1 MNLAALIV
9 TGDPALADGLL
20 RLAAAADAH
29 AEVAHGADEAGPVWT
44 WPALI
49 LVGADVAADVAA
61 AGLQRRPGVVLVTG
75 DGTGD
80 ASSEAYRLAVE
91 AGAQDVVALPDH
103 EEWLIN
109 AFAAASEPEGGW
121 ATTLCVV
128 GSRGGAGASVLA
140 TALGLGAA
148 GQGLRTLL
156 VDADPFGGGVDL
168 MLGLEEH
175 EGVRWHDLA
184 ERRGRLNTATLRET
198 LPHSGDLSVLSWR
211 RGEPVPVSAEAVRS
225 LFDAAVRGFD
235 LVVVDVPRYP
245 GDVGRAALRAA
256 DVTFL
261 LVPAEVRATVAA
273 DGLAAALRRHTSD
286 VRLVVQGPAPGGLT
300 AAAVTQAL
308 DLPSAGSFERD
319 RRLPAAIDEG
329 GLERACRR
337 GPLTDFCA
345 GVLADLA
352 LQPYAY
358 REEAAA

>member
-29 AEVAHGADEAGPVWT
+29 AEVAYGADEARAAWT

-49 LVGADVAADVAA
+49 LVGADLAADVAS
-61 AGLQRRPGVVLVTG
+61 AGLQRRPGVVLATAG
-75 DGTGD
+75 AAT
-80 ASSEAYRLAVE
+80 SETYRLAVE
-91 AGAQDVVALPDH
+91 VGAQDVAALPEH
-103 EEWLIN
+103 EDWLVD
-109 AFAAASEPEGGW
+109 AFAAAGEPEGGR

-140 TALGLGAA
+140 TALGLTAA

-156 VDADPFGGGVDL
+156 VDADPRGGGVDL

-198 LPHSGDLSVLSWR
+198 LPSSGDLSVLSWR
-211 RGEPVPVSAEAVRS
+211 RGEPVPVSAESARS
-225 LFDAAVRGFD
+225 LLDAAVRGFD
-235 LVVVDVPRYP
+235 LIVVDVPRYP
-245 GDVGRAALRAA
+245 DDVGRAALRSA
-256 DVTFL
+256 DLTFV

-273 DGLAAALRRHTSD
+273 DGLAAALRRDTGEL
-286 VRLVVQGPAPGGLT
+286 RLVVQGPAPGGLT
-300 AAAVTQAL
+300 PDAVAHAL
-308 DLPSAGSFERD
+308 DIPSAGSFDRD

-329 GLERACRR
+329 VLERACRR
-337 GPLTDFCA
+337 GPLAEFCS

-358 REEAAA
+358 REEAA

>member
-29 AEVAHGADEAGPVWT
+29 AEVAYGADEARPAWT

-49 LVGADVAADVAA
+49 LVGADMAADVAS
-61 AGLQRRPGVVLVTG
+61 AGLQRRPGVVLVT
-75 DGTGD
+75 DSAT
-80 ASSEAYRLAVE
+80 SEAYRLAVE
-91 AGAQDVVALPDH
+91 AGAQDVAALPDH
-103 EEWLIN
+103 EDWLIN
-109 AFAAASEPEGGW
+109 AFAAACEPEGGW

-128 GSRGGAGASVLA
+128 GARGGAGASVLA
-140 TALGLGAA
+140 TALGLAAA

-156 VDADPFGGGVDL
+156 LDADPFGGGIDL

-198 LPHSGDLSVLSWR
+198 LPRSGDLSVLSWR
-211 RGEPVPVSAEAVRS
+211 RGEPVPVSDEAVRA
-225 LFDAAVRGFD
+225 LLDAAARGFD
-235 LVVVDVPRYP
+235 LVIADVPRYP
-245 GDVGRAALRAA
+245 GDVGRAALRSA

-273 DGLAAALRRHTSD
+273 DGLAAALRRDTAD
-286 VRLVVQGPAPGGLT
+286 LRLVVQGPAPGGLT
-300 AAAVTQAL
+300 PDAVAQAL
-308 DLPSAGSFERD
+308 DLPSAGAFDRD
-319 RRLPAAIDEG
+319 RRLPTATDEG
-329 GLERACRR
+329 DLERACRR

-345 GVLADLA
+345 KTLADLA

-358 REEAAA
+358 REAA

>member
-29 AEVAHGADEAGPVWT
+29 AEVAYSADEARAAWT

-49 LVGADVAADVAA
+49 LVGADAAGDVAS

-75 DGTGD
+75 DGATSD
-80 ASSEAYRLAVE
+80 TYRLAVE
-91 AGAQDVVALPDH
+91 AGAQDVAALPDQ
-103 EEWLIN
+103 EDWLIN
-109 AFAAASEPEGGW
+109 AFAAAGEPESGW
-121 ATTLCVV
+121 ATTVCVV

-140 TALGLGAA
+140 TALGLTAA

-198 LPHSGDLSVLSWR
+198 LPRSGDLSVLSWR
-211 RGEPVPVSAEAVRS
+211 RGEPVPVSDDAVRS
-225 LFDAAVRGFD
+225 LFDAAVRGYD
-235 LVVVDVPRYP
+235 LVIVDVPRYP
-245 GDVGRAALRAA
+245 GDVGRAALRSA
-256 DVTFL
+256 DITFL

-273 DGLAAALRRHTSD
+273 AGLAAALRRDTAD

-300 AAAVTQAL
+300 PDAVAHAL
-308 DLPSAGSFERD
+308 DLPSAGAFERD
-319 RRLPAAIDEG
+319 RRLPTAIDEG

-337 GPLTDFCA
+337 GPLAEFCA
-345 GVLADLA
+345 GVLANLA

-358 REEAAA
+358 REEAA

>member
-1 MNLAALIV
+1 MNLVALIV

-29 AEVAHGADEAGPVWT
+29 AEVAYGADEARAAWT
-44 WPALI
+44 FPALI
-49 LVGADVAADVAA
+49 LVGADVAEDVAS
-61 AGLQRRPGVVLVTG
+61 AGLQRRQGVVLVTG
-75 DGTGD
+75 DGATP
-80 ASSEAYRLAVE
+80 EAYRLAVE
-91 AGAQDVVALPDH
+91 VGAQDVAALPDH
-103 EEWLIN
+103 EDWLIN
-109 AFAAASEPEGGW
+109 AFAAAGEPEGGW

-140 TALGLGAA
+140 TALGLAAA

-198 LPHSGDLSVLSWR
+198 LPRCGDLSVLSWR
-211 RGEPVPVSAEAVRS
+211 RGEPVPVSDEAVRS

-245 GDVGRAALRAA
+245 DDLGRAALRSA

-273 DGLAAALRRHTSD
+273 DGLAAALRRHSSD
-286 VRLVVQGPAPGGLT
+286 VRLIVQGPAPGGLT
-300 AAAVTQAL
+300 ADAVVHAL

-319 RRLPAAIDEG
+319 RRLPAAVDEG

-337 GPLTDFCA
+337 GPLAEFCA

>member
-29 AEVAHGADEAGPVWT
+29 AEVAHGADEARPAWT

-49 LVGADVAADVAA
+49 LVGADMAADVAA

-75 DGTGD
+75 DGAT
-80 ASSEAYRLAVE
+80 AEAYRLAVE
-91 AGAQDVVALPDH
+91 AGAQDVAALPDH
-103 EEWLIN
+103 EDWLVN
-109 AFAAASEPEGGW
+109 AFAAACEPEGGW

-140 TALGLGAA
+140 TALGLAAA

-156 VDADPFGGGVDL
+156 LDADPFGGGIDL

-184 ERRGRLNTATLRET
+184 ERRGRLNTAALRDT
-198 LPHSGDLSVLSWR
+198 LPRTGDLSVLSWR
-211 RGEPVPVSAEAVRS
+211 RGEPAPVPDEGVRT
-225 LFDAAVRGFD
+225 LLDAAARGFD
-235 LVVVDVPRYP
+235 LVIADVPRYP
-245 GDVGRAALRAA
+245 GDVGRAALRSA

-273 DGLAAALRRHTSD
+273 DGLAAALRRDTAD
-286 VRLVVQGPAPGGLT
+286 LRLIVQGPAPGGLT
-300 AAAVTQAL
+300 PDAVAHAL
-308 DLPSAGSFERD
+308 ELPSAGTFDRD
-319 RRLPAAIDEG
+319 RRLPAAMDEG
-329 GLERACRR
+329 ALERACRR

-345 GVLADLA
+345 KILADLA

-358 REEAAA
+358 REAA